1 MRLVCLG
8 ECQRADLHT
17 NIFINSV
24 KIILNVTA
32 LPSKNKH
39 SLDLMGTDLPR
50 MKANQLKFKKKS
62 QNMLE
67 IEM

>member
-1 MRLVCLG
+1 
-8 ECQRADLHT
+8 
-17 NIFINSV
+17 
-24 KIILNVTA
+24 
-32 LPSKNKH
+32 
-39 SLDLMGTDLPR
+39 LDLMGTDLPR